1 MLFSCQFVRESKKKR
16 EKQLFTTQ
24 NMKKKLDFV
33 LFLNKCLTF
42 ATVIKDRGLWKV
54 VTLSVGRVKWQSYK
68 DVLTLTVLSLSSS
81 MDEGV
86 LAKPFG

>member
-1 MLFSCQFVRESKKKR
+1 MH
-16 EKQLFTTQ
+16 EKQLFIRQ
-24 NMKKKLDFV
+24 NMKKKLGFV

-42 ATVIKDRGLWKV
+42 ATVIKDRRLWKV